1 MAQTSSAGRG
11 AGAPP
16 ERSAVQKAAA
26 EEEPRE
32 GLRVQAE
39 GRRECS
45 WVPRRCDNAEYV
57 ADHRLPGVKQVPCRA
72 GSDVLE
78 PSPNRILTVTRRRRS
93 TSSAPMSMTA
103 VAPAPITAACAAV
116 AGGSRWRQSSRSTTL
131 RLWALAA
138 AANRA
143 S

>member
-45 WVPRRCDNAEYV
+45 WVP
-57 ADHRLPGVKQVPCRA
+57 LITLSLQQMIIKKQPVMP
-72 GSDVLE
+72 
-78 PSPNRILTVTRRRRS
+78 ILTMVMKAMVMS
-93 TSSAPMSMTA
+93 KWSASK
-103 VAPAPITAACAAV
+103 
-116 AGGSRWRQSSRSTTL
+116 TL
-131 RLWALAA
+131 
-138 AANRA
+138 
-143 S
+143 